1 MAVLSVLKYPDP
13 RLRQQAASVQSVDDE
28 IRQLVD
34 DMAETMYEAPGIGL
48 AAVQVNVLKRVVV
61 IDISS
66 DRSEL
71 KVFINPVVTMAS
83 GELESEEGCLSV
95 PGIYAPVKRAE
106 FISVEAVDREGD
118 KFSMEAQGML
128 AVCIQ
133 HEVDHLDGKVFVDYL
148 SRIKRDRVRKKLT
161 KQVRRNPETTSSR
174 AAL

>member
-13 RLRQQAASVQSVDDE
+13 RLRQHAAPVVSVDDE
-28 IRQLVD
+28 IRRLVD
-34 DMAETMYEAPGIGL
+34 DMAQTMYEAPGIGL

-66 DRSEL
+66 DKTDL
-71 KVFINPVVTMAS
+71 KVFVNPVVTAAS
-83 GELESEEGCLSV
+83 GEQESEEGCLSV

-106 FISVEAVDREGD
+106 RISVQALDREGEA
-118 KFSMEAQGML
+118 FSMDADGML

-161 KQVRRNPETTSSR
+161 KQERRNAEATAGR
-174 AAL
+174 AVY